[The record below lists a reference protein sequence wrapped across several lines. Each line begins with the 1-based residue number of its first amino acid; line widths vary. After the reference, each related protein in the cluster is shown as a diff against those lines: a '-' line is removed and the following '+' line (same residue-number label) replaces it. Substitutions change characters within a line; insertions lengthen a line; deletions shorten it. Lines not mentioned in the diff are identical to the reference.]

1 MEQDEIIQ
9 QITNEL
15 LEDIENSNDGF
26 TNDEIKNKIDQK
38 LQNILDGLD
47 KKEELNTENGSALQN
62 VLIEKNE
69 SNNDLTN
76 NDKIENSKEKK
87 QKKEKKSF
95 LSNFEDLYK
104 NELNESMDSFRKI
117 LDSLFLI
124 KNGSV
129 VEKILIFFIL
139 SVPTIL
145 ACIFGFLFALI
156 LICLWKMYIF
166 ANMLIKYFKK
176 TETLINRNIRKIKA
190 KLYKIKKSNKGNKGN
205 KNFRLLISY
214 NLLYSILVVNGL
226 FYIFIKG
233 LTFPI
238 KSLAEVDKVIAN
250 LSSRIVKVLTSA
262 FKGPTKLVLTN
273 LQTNNLTSKESK
285 TRNSST
291 LLNSNEL
298 KIKKQSRVRQSR
310 QNDDNSQTR
319 AQSVTRQKAT
329 LKTQQNTLSVKDNN
343 VKQEQQNI
351 LNINDI
357 KNGVFDKIQKTLSEN
372 QNKNSIKSDD
382 LQINANTIQN
392 NNKSKKDTKSSIDIN
407 LLPDLAKLRQQAEEV
422 IKTTAAMIPN
432 RITNDNKQENKSKN
446 NIDVLNNNT
455 ITNNNVKTN
464 KLQQDLID
472 HLQEASQSSQKQSD
486 NLSAKGQEKL
496 IGQKAQ
502 YQIEN
507 IISDNKI
514 SKTDKQ
520 SEIQKVYK
528 EAVDDIK
535 ILDETN
541 KQLDQEIKDN
551 EQIIN
556 NVAKAGEHEVLQ
568 YLNIIANKEKV
579 EAEQSLNMCN
589 EFLSG
594 EKYKKYNLNSVLNN
608 YMESHKDEKIDK
620 KDLFMQ
626 LAQTIATQEVKD
638 KGASGNKIN
647 KADIMA
653 TTKDV
658 MNNLSYQISNC
669 VKQHNDYQNINKV
682 KQKYTV
688 KQNDN
693 YRQMHS

>member
-15 LEDIENSNDGF
+15 LEDIEMSSDGLR
-26 TNDEIKNKIDQK
+26 NDEIRNEIEQK
-38 LQNILDGLD
+38 LQNILDSLN

-95 LSNFEDLYK
+95 FSNFEDLYK

-329 LKTQQNTLSVKDNN
+329 LKTQQNTLSVKDSN

-357 KNGVFDKIQKTLSEN
+357 KNSVFDKIQKALLEN
-372 QNKNSIKSDD
+372 QNKNSIKSND

-407 LLPDLAKLRQQAEEV
+407 LLPDLVKLQQQAKEV
-422 IKTTAAMIPN
+422 MKATAAMIKN
-432 RITNDNKQENKSKN
+432 SKEKQEITNNKQEKQSN
-446 NIDVLNNNT
+446 NDINSS
-455 ITNNNVKTN
+455 NNVKTEIIN
-464 KLQQDLID
+464 Y
-472 HLQEASQSSQKQSD
+472 LQEASQSSQEQSN
-486 NLSAKGQEKL
+486 NLSAKEQEKL

-507 IISDNKI
+507 IMSDSKI
-514 SKTDKQ
+514 SETDRQNK
-520 SEIQKVYK
+520 IQKVYK

-535 ILDETN
+535 ILDQTN

-556 NVAKAGEHEVLQ
+556 NVAKAGEYEVLQ

-579 EAEQSLNMCN
+579 EAEQSLSMCN

-594 EKYKKYNLNSVLNN
+594 EKYKKYNLNSVFNN

-620 KDLFMQ
+620 RDLFMQ

-638 KGASGNKIN
+638 KEASGNKIN
-647 KADIMA
+647 KADVMTI
-653 TTKDV
+653 TKDV